1 MRKEKERMKKEGE
14 KHDNLMGELEGQ
26 RRRDLDAKV
35 KDYEDRQRQV
45 MKQLA
50 EMGDKEVTD
59 CLGLLDSVKGKQK
72 EGTTRNLEYLES
84 RI

>member
-1 MRKEKERMKKEGE
+1 MKKEGE
-14 KHDNLMGELEGQ
+14 KHDNLMGEIEGQ

-50 EMGDKEVTD
+50 EMNDKEVTD
-59 CLGLLDSVKGKQK
+59 CLGLLDTVKGKQ
-72 EGTTRNLEYLES
+72 
-84 RI
+84 